1 MRHLLNRLLLL
12 VATSLLS
19 HRASSQA
26 VLPLRAVVVRLD
38 SGVIAH
44 QTYICMDSTTYRQT
58 RQTVN
63 AVPGL
68 RQRVALLEYDRQLL
82 EQQVAAARRE
92 GRSAHADFTAA
103 TAQARQLEAL
113 PVRPPLLLD
122 SRVYTSAGAGIVA
135 TFLYF
140 LLHP

>member
-1 MRHLLNRLLLL
+1 MPLLLL
-12 VATSLLS
+12 CLCCLRP
-19 HRASSQA
+19 HPASSQA
-26 VLPLRAVVVRLD
+26 VAPLPPVVVRLD
-38 SGVIAH
+38 SGEVALRRYACLD
-44 QTYICMDSTTYRQT
+44 TATYRAV
-58 RQTVN
+58 RLAVA

-82 EQQVAAARRE
+82 ERQVADARRE
-92 GRSAHADFTAA
+92 GRAAHADFTAA

-122 SRVYTSAGAGIVA
+122 SRVYASAGAGMVLA
-135 TFLYF
+135 LLYC